1 MLADFAIVLGG
12 TLVILLLAEVVIRQ
26 SVLIRHHYG
35 LSGSFLGLTLLSIG
49 TSLFEI
55 MNHVIGS
62 IHILRDPGSMVTLS
76 ALLLGS
82 NVGSDIFQQNVV
94 LALVGLFATV
104 VVVRRNLPI
113 EMGGLIA
120 ASLLLWLACLGG
132 AISRLEGALLVA
144 AYLAYLAYLHRHG
157 EHEASSRQRHPRSS
171 RRLVAA
177 FGVILAG
184 FAGMAWLADPVLV
197 AAGHLVER
205 LPVSASLFGVV
216 VLGICAALPELATA
230 MVSALKG
237 ERGIAAAVLIGSNIT
252 NPLLGVG
259 LGAMISGYVVPG
271 VTVAYDLPVKIA
283 TGVLLYFLLA
293 QGCLRRAGAVLLLVI
308 YAVYLVLRSLLFP
321 YDLYA

>member
-62 IHILRDPGSMVTLS
+62 IHILRDPGSMVNLS

-104 VVVRRNLPI
+104 VVRRNLSI

-132 AISRLEGALLVA
+132 VISRMEGVLLVA

-171 RRLVAA
+171 LRLVTA

-184 FAGMAWLADPVLV
+184 FVGMAWLADPVLV
-197 AAGHLVER
+197 AASHLVER

-230 MVSALKG
+230 LVSARKG

-259 LGAMISGYVVPG
+259 LGAMISGYVVPE
-271 VTVAYDLPVKIA
+271 VTLAYDLPVKIA

-293 QGCLRRAGAVLLLVI
+293 QGHLDRRGAVLLIVT
-308 YAVYLVLRSLLFP
+308 YAGYLLLRGVLFP
-321 YDLYA
+321 QDIY

>member
-1 MLADFAIVLGG
+1 MLADFAVVLGG
-12 TLVILLLAEVVIRQ
+12 TLVILVLAEVVIRQ

-35 LSGSFLGLTLLSIG
+35 LSGSFLGLTLLSVG
-49 TSLFEI
+49 TSLLEI

-94 LALVGLFATV
+94 LAVVGLFATV
-104 VVVRRNLPI
+104 VVVRRNMPI
-113 EMGGLIA
+113 EVGGLVA
-120 ASLLLWLACLGG
+120 ASVLLWLACLGG
-132 AISRLEGALLVA
+132 AISRVEGGLLVA
-144 AYLAYLAYLHRHG
+144 AYLAYLAYLRRFG
-157 EHEASSRQRHPRSS
+157 EHEAPSRQRHPRSS
-171 RRLVAA
+171 RRLVTA
-177 FGVILAG
+177 FGGILAG

-197 AAGHLVER
+197 AASHLVER
-205 LPVSASLFGVV
+205 LPMSASLFGVV
-216 VLGICAALPELATA
+216 VLGICAALPELMTA

-259 LGAMISGYVVPG
+259 LGAMLSGYVVPA
-271 VTVAYDLPVKIA
+271 VTVAYDLPVKIT

-293 QGCLRRAGAVLLLVI
+293 RGRLGRRGAAALIAIYIAYVLLRGI
-308 YAVYLVLRSLLFP
+308 LFP
-321 YDLYA
+321 QDLY

>member
-35 LSGSFLGLTLLSIG
+35 LSGSFLGLTLLSVG
-49 TSLFEI
+49 TSLLEL

-62 IHILRDPGSMVTLS
+62 IHILRDPGAMATLS

-104 VVVRRNLPI
+104 SVVRRNLPI
-113 EMGGLIA
+113 EVGGLVA

-132 AISRLEGALLVA
+132 TISRMEGALLVA

-157 EHEASSRQRHPRSS
+157 EHAASSRQRHPRSS
-171 RRLVAA
+171 RRLVMA

-197 AAGHLVER
+197 AASHLVER

-230 MVSALKG
+230 LVSARKG

-259 LGAMISGYVVPG
+259 LGAMISGYVVPE
-271 VTVAYDLPVKIA
+271 VTLAYDLPVKIA

-293 QGCLRRAGAVLLLVI
+293 QGHLDRRGAVLLIVT
-308 YAVYLVLRSLLFP
+308 YVGYLLLRGVLFP
-321 YDLYA
+321 QDIY